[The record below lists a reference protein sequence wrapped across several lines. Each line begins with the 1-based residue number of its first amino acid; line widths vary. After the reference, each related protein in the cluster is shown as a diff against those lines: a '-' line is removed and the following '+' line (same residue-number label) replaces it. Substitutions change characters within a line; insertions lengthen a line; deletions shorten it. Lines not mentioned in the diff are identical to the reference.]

1 MDILESAAIYVEI
14 PISLAF
20 ERFQVTMT
28 VQLDD
33 IDRQLLNLVQADAR
47 YKAIEL
53 ASEVGVSDN
62 TIHNRMSRLEEAGII
77 TGYTTGLDFDELGL
91 TFYFHFTCTTRISE
105 RAAVAEKVMEIPEVV
120 SATELMTGHE
130 NLLVK
135 AVGAVDEEI
144 TRVAEQIDQFQVE
157 INDENLIRAEH
168 SKPIDFSEIR
178 LVESE
183 D

>member
-1 MDILESAAIYVEI
+1 VENLTIVSISVEI
-14 PISLAF
+14 PTSLSVAAVRMIMDI
-20 ERFQVTMT
+20 E
-28 VQLDD
+28 LDD
-33 IDRQLLNLVQADAR
+33 IDRQLLDLVQANAR
-47 YKAIEL
+47 YKAIGL

-77 TGYTTGLDFDELGL
+77 TGYTTELDYDRLGL

-105 RAAVAEKVMEIPEVV
+105 RAAVADRVMEIPEVV
-120 SATELMTGHE
+120 NVTELMTGHE

-144 TRVAEQIDQFQVE
+144 TRIAEQIDKLQVE

-183 D
+183 G